1 MDTWP
6 DDWVVDADT
15 GGVLCT
21 SQDWSLKTPVWLSLL
36 FLLRPRG
43 DDGTWWKELVLLN
56 PCVQSLLPNTGT
68 GILLTLEYGF
78 ELCKSIYTWILSN
91 KHIVSPLYSW
101 VLHCGFNQLQIENSI
116 FWRCRRLTICI
127 FCAILYK
134 ELEHLW
140 LLVSAER
147 GGIWNQSRWK
157 MTVVKFLGSQTLY
170 VYFQLHR
177 VLAHPT
183 PALVKGHLYHHTSKK

>member
-1 MDTWP
+1 MLGWGARPTPRVKHNQRPLCIYKHQLLFIPGALQSGVDTWP
-6 DDWVVDADT
+6 DGWVVDADI

-21 SQDWSLKTPVWLSLL
+21 SQDWPLKTPVGLSLL
-36 FLLRPRG
+36 FLLRPWG
-43 DDGTWWKELVLLN
+43 DDGAWWKELVLLN
-56 PCVQSLLPNTGT
+56 PCVQGLLPNTGT

-78 ELCKSIYTWILSN
+78 ELCKPIYMWILSN

-101 VLHCGFNQLQIENSI
+101 VLHRGFNQLQIENSI

-127 FCAILYK
+127 FCAILYN

-147 GGIWNQSRWK
+147 GDIWNQSPVEGW
-157 MTVVKFLGSQTLY
+157 L
-170 VYFQLHR
+170 
-177 VLAHPT
+177 
-183 PALVKGHLYHHTSKK
+183 